1 MQVQI
6 LKVLISTI
14 VVFSIVSLLSG
25 HLQWGIFAGLVVGV
39 GSAKWFRLK
48 RQEANDEIEYDERI
62 NANIKEYSFHTFS
75 ISNLLLLVYLIASDL
90 ILNEHLVKAS
100 YLVIYVSITFIVA
113 FYIVPLLARRG

>member
-6 LKVLISTI
+6 LKVLISAI

-25 HLQWGIFAGLVVGV
+25 QLQWGILAGLVVGV
-39 GSAKWFRLK
+39 GSAKWFRMK

-62 NANIKEYSFHTFS
+62 NANIKEYSFQTFS
-75 ISNLLLLVYLIASDL
+75 ISNLLLLVYLIVSDL